1 MGFPSSTDFVPNE
14 RCAIRNNHEGGNN
27 PSQSLLLHANVLPPT
42 AITAITPST
51 ANYGAI
57 LQHTDPENGSSS
69 SNSSSSSSLSS
80 PPSGEKLGVLSMAVL
95 VFYNVSGG
103 PFGIETTVRA
113 GGNLY
118 ALLGFLVMP
127 LVWSL
132 PEALV
137 TAELGTA

>member
-1 MGFPSSTDFVPNE
+1 MDFVPND
-14 RCAIRNNHEGGNN
+14 RCAIHNNHEGGND
-27 PSQSLLLHANVLPPT
+27 PSQSLLHANMLPTT
-42 AITAITPST
+42 AITTITPST

-69 SNSSSSSSLSS
+69 CSNSSSSSRLSS